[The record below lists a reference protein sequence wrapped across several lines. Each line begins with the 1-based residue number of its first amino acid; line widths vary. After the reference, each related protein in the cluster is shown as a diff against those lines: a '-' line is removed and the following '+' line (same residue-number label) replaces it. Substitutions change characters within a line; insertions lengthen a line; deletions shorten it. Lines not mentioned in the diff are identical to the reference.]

1 MRRYALVLEPRESS
15 VVHHCIDLRN
25 HGIKGAYADFSP
37 HLIPHFVSSSTGPL
51 LFDDSAGNLPGF
63 VSYAIGFSHDN
74 H

>member
-1 MRRYALVLEPRESS
+1 
-15 VVHHCIDLRN
+15 
-25 HGIKGAYADFSP
+25 
-37 HLIPHFVSSSTGPL
+37 L